1 LKLIYETGGFPSS
14 HASAM
19 SGLATAVGIIEGF
32 DSTLFAIAAVL
43 MLVISYDAMNIR
55 YYAGK
60 NIQVTKQLIKDLK
73 EDEKVKLSNSELYLM
88 KMKEVLGH
96 KGVEVIAGLLLGI
109 ITALGFYYLLI
120 Y

>member
-1 LKLIYETGGFPSS
+1 
-14 HASAM
+14 M